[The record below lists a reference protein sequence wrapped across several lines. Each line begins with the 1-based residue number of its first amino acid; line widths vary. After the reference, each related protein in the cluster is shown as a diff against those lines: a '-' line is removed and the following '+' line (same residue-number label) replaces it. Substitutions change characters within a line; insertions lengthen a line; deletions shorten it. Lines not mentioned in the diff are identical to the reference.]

1 MRIWIAHQNLVEKC
15 APIAEYYSMTQI
27 ETAPPPPEP
36 GTHPSPAAAPSAAS
50 LEEIQQGWHELTSR
64 VGQLEAERNLLEQEN
79 KALKFLL
86 ERVIDH
92 RQKSHSELVLL
103 LTGLVSKLQINDIG
117 VIVSRLVEHNTN
129 VSQYLAALV
138 KGTVDVAMPQP
149 ALLKTLEQTKRDLNN
164 ALKPL
169 VDELIQSG
177 SSFEPELLQLL
188 LNDTDQFYSQRM
200 VRANRCFIKG
210 QVARERV
217 VKDFGPEALVFF
229 NDMTTDP
236 KLNPSPKPEE
246 IVLNFKNDFEAL
258 FQQHSAAGL
267 AEKWKGLPALYQS
280 IQRSKTATE
289 TARTLRNTFQKISF
303 IIELLHFYENQN
315 TEPPDVTFAQRLP
328 VLAEQ
333 LVVTGPQDPLDEK
346 LIAQAESL
354 LAFIINPDHRYM
366 VVNNIGKSGGS
377 GRSLRYVLRLRS
389 DRAPSPEELV
399 EFVKHLIPPAPQK
412 RPTPESIAGVLQLVN
427 ADMQL
432 LVVNAI
438 MSCDRLRMD
447 EAEALGRAVGNILG
461 LKGLELIKAPQNI
474 PPEVERQLAWDKIK
488 DLITRRNDPTIIAAA
503 IRERLHAKYDAD
515 EIRQSWL
522 TLIEADAISLIRIFC
537 ALPYLADGRTDS
549 IARTVMETY
558 VTRLMHEKYATTYN
572 KITNSLR
579 NMFRAKPDS
588 PTLLNFTALVR
599 WVDPQAANKLSAD
612 VGMAVPAQ

>member
-1 MRIWIAHQNLVEKC
+1 MEKIP
-15 APIAEYYSMTQI
+15 PIAEDNSMTQI

-36 GTHPSPAAAPSAAS
+36 GIRPSPAAAPSAAS
-50 LEEIQQGWHELTSR
+50 VEEIQQGWHELTSR

-149 ALLKTLEQTKRDLNN
+149 ALLKTLEQTKRDLTN
-164 ALKPL
+164 ALNPL

-177 SSFEPELLQLL
+177 SSFEPELLQSL
-188 LNDTDQFYSQRM
+188 LNDTEQFYSQRM

-210 QVARERV
+210 QIARERV
-217 VKDFGPEALVFF
+217 VKDFGPQALVFF

-236 KLNPSPKPEE
+236 KLNPNPKPEE
-246 IVLNFKNDFEAL
+246 IVLSFKNDFEAL
-258 FQQHSAAGL
+258 FQHASAAGPVP
-267 AEKWKGLPALYQS
+267 EKWKVLPALYQS
-280 IQRSKTATE
+280 IQRGRAPTE
-289 TARTLRNTFQKISF
+289 SARALRNTFQKLSF
-303 IIELLHFYENQN
+303 IIELLHFYQHQN

-328 VLAEQ
+328 VLVEQ
-333 LVVTGPQDPLDEK
+333 FVVTGPLEPLDEK

-366 VVNNIGKSGGS
+366 VVNNIGKGGGA

-412 RPTPESIAGVLQLVN
+412 PPSPDSLAAVLRLVN
-427 ADMQL
+427 PDMQL

-461 LKGLELIKAPQNI
+461 LKALELLKAPQNV

-503 IRERLHAKYDAD
+503 IRDRLHAKYDAD

-537 ALPYLADGRTDS
+537 ALPYLADGRTDA

-558 VTRLMHEKYATTYN
+558 VTRLMHEKYTTTYN

-612 VGMAVPAQ
+612 IGMAVPAQ

>member
-1 MRIWIAHQNLVEKC
+1 MEKIGF
-15 APIAEYYSMTQI
+15 IAEDYGMTQI
-27 ETAPPPPEP
+27 ETPPAPP
-36 GTHPSPAAAPSAAS
+36 AS
-50 LEEIQQGWHELTSR
+50 LDEVQQGWHELTTR

-79 KALKFLL
+79 KALRFLL

-149 ALLKTLEQTKRDLNN
+149 TILKTLEHTKRDLIA

-169 VDELIQSG
+169 VEELIQSN
-177 SSFEPELLQLL
+177 SSFEPELLRAL
-188 LNDTDQFYSQRM
+188 LNDPEQFHTPRM

-217 VKDFGPEALVFF
+217 IKDFGPEALVFF

-246 IVLNFKNDFEAL
+246 IVLSFKNEFEAL
-258 FQQHSAAGL
+258 FQQYSASGQVP
-267 AEKWKGLPALYQS
+267 EKWKSLPSLYQS
-280 IQRSKTATE
+280 IQRGKAPTE
-289 TARTLRNTFQKISF
+289 QARALRNTFQKLSF
-303 IIELLHFYENQN
+303 IIELLHFYEHQN

-328 VLAEQ
+328 VLVEQ
-333 LVVTGPQDPLDEK
+333 LVVSSPQESLDEK
-346 LIAQAESL
+346 LITQAEAL

-366 VVNNIGKSGGS
+366 VVNNIGKGGGS

-389 DRAPSPEELV
+389 DRAPNPDELV
-399 EFVKHLIPPAPQK
+399 EFVKHLIPPPPQK
-412 RPTPESIAGVLQLVN
+412 RPAPEAIAPILQLVN
-427 ADMQL
+427 PDMQL

-447 EAEALGRAVGNILG
+447 EAETLGKAVGTILG
-461 LKGLELIKAPQNI
+461 LKGLELLKAPQNI
-474 PPEVERQLAWDKIK
+474 PPDVERQLAWDKIK
-488 DLITRRNDPTIIAAA
+488 DLITRRNDPTIIAGA
-503 IRERLHAKYDAD
+503 IRDRLHAKYDAD

-537 ALPYLADGRTDS
+537 ALPYLADGRTDP

-558 VTRLMHEKYATTYN
+558 VTRLMHEKYASTYN

-599 WVDPQAANKLSAD
+599 WVDPQAANKLAGD
-612 VGMAVPAQ
+612 VGMALPAQ

>member
-1 MRIWIAHQNLVEKC
+1 
-15 APIAEYYSMTQI
+15 MTQI
-27 ETAPPPPEP
+27 ETALSVPEP
-36 GTHPSPAAAPSAAS
+36 AVRPSAGTATPSAS
-50 LEEIQQGWHELTSR
+50 LEEIQETWHELTSR
-64 VGQLEAERNLLEQEN
+64 VGQLEAERNLLEQET
-79 KALKFLL
+79 KALRFLL

-103 LTGLVSKLQINDIG
+103 ITGLVSKLQINDIG

-138 KGTVDVAMPQP
+138 KGAVDVAMPEP
-149 ALLKTLEQTKRDLNN
+149 AILKTLEQTKRDLV
-164 ALKPL
+164 AAFKPL
-169 VDELIQSG
+169 IDELTQSG
-177 SSFEPELLQLL
+177 ASFEPELLQSLL
-188 LNDTDQFYSQRM
+188 KNPEQFYSQRM

-217 VKDFGPEALVFF
+217 VKEFGPEALIFF

-236 KLNPSPKPEE
+236 KLNPNPKPEE
-246 IVLNFKNDFEAL
+246 IVLNFKNDFESL
-258 FQQHSAAGL
+258 FQQYSAAGL
-267 AEKWKGLPALYQS
+267 VPEKWQGLPALYQS
-280 IQRSKTATE
+280 IQKSKAPTE
-289 TARTLRNTFQKISF
+289 QARAQRNTFQKISF
-303 IIELLHFYENQN
+303 IVELLHFYEHQN

-328 VLAEQ
+328 VLVEQ
-333 LVVTGPQDPLDEK
+333 LVVGNAQDPLDER
-346 LIAQAESL
+346 LVAQAESL
-354 LAFIINPDHRYM
+354 LGFIINRDHRFM
-366 VVNNIGKSGGS
+366 VVNNIGKGGGA

-389 DRAPSPEELV
+389 DRAPGPEELV

-412 RPTPESIAGVLQLVN
+412 RPAPEGLAEILRLVN

-438 MSCDRLRMD
+438 MSCDRMRMD
-447 EAEALGRAVGNILG
+447 EAEALGKAVGTILG
-461 LKGLELIKAPQNI
+461 LKGLELLKAPQNV
-474 PPEVERQLAWDKIK
+474 PPEIERQLAWDKIK
-488 DLITRRNDPTIIAAA
+488 DLITRRNEPTIIAAA
-503 IRERLHAKYDAD
+503 IRDRLHAKYDAD

-537 ALPYLADGRTDS
+537 ALPYLSDGRTDS

-558 VTRLMHEKYATTYN
+558 VTRLIHEKYASTYN

-599 WVDPQAANKLSAD
+599 WVDPEAANRICAD
-612 VGMAVPAQ
+612 VGMAIPAQ

>member
-1 MRIWIAHQNLVEKC
+1 MEKSARIADD
-15 APIAEYYSMTQI
+15 YGMTQI
-27 ETAPPPPEP
+27 ETAPPVAEP
-36 GTHPSPAAAPSAAS
+36 AVRPSQGEAASTAS
-50 LEEIQQGWHELTSR
+50 LEEVQRGWYELTSR

-103 LTGLVSKLQINDIG
+103 ITGLVSKLQINDIG

-129 VSQYLAALV
+129 VSHYLAALV
-138 KGTVDVAMPQP
+138 KGTVDVAIPQP
-149 ALLKTLEQTKRDLNN
+149 SILKTLEQTKRDLSN

-177 SSFEPELLQLL
+177 ASFEPELLQSL
-188 LNDTDQFYSQRM
+188 LNDTEQFYSQRM

-258 FQQHSAAGL
+258 FQQQAAAGSVP
-267 AEKWKGLPALYQS
+267 EKWKALPALYQS
-280 IQRSKTATE
+280 IQRGKAPTE
-289 TARTLRNTFQKISF
+289 AARALRNTFQKVSF

-328 VLAEQ
+328 VLVEQ

-346 LIAQAESL
+346 LISQAESL

-366 VVNNIGKSGGS
+366 VVNNIGKGGGS

-412 RPTPESIAGVLQLVN
+412 PPTPESIATVLKLVN

-447 EAEALGRAVGNILG
+447 EAEALGKAVGNILG
-461 LKGLELIKAPQNI
+461 LKGLELLKAPQDV
-474 PPEVERQLAWDKIK
+474 PPEIERQLAWDKIK
-488 DLITRRNDPTIIAAA
+488 DLIRRRNDPNLIAGA
-503 IRERLHAKYDAD
+503 IRDRLHAKYDAD

-558 VTRLMHEKYATTYN
+558 VTRLMHEKYTTTYN

-579 NMFRAKPDS
+579 NMFRAKADS

-612 VGMAVPAQ
+612 IGMAVPAQ

>member
-1 MRIWIAHQNLVEKC
+1 VEKIGF
-15 APIAEYYSMTQI
+15 IAEDYGMTQI
-27 ETAPPPPEP
+27 ETP
-36 GTHPSPAAAPSAAS
+36 PAAAAS
-50 LEEIQQGWHELTSR
+50 LDEVQQGWHELTTR

-79 KALKFLL
+79 KALRFLL

-149 ALLKTLEQTKRDLNN
+149 TILKTLEHTKRDLTA

-169 VDELIQSG
+169 VEELVQAN
-177 SSFEPELLQLL
+177 SSFEPELLRAL
-188 LNDTDQFYSQRM
+188 LNDPEQFHTPRM

-246 IVLNFKNDFEAL
+246 IVLSFKNEFEAL
-258 FQQHSAAGL
+258 FQQHSASGQVP
-267 AEKWKGLPALYQS
+267 EKWQALPALYQS
-280 IQRSKTATE
+280 IQRGKAPTE
-289 TARTLRNTFQKISF
+289 QARALRNTFQKLSF
-303 IIELLHFYENQN
+303 IIELLHFYEHQN
-315 TEPPDVTFAQRLP
+315 TEAPDVTFAQRLP
-328 VLAEQ
+328 VLVEQ
-333 LVVTGPQDPLDEK
+333 LVISSPQDPLDEK
-346 LIAQAESL
+346 LITQAEAL

-389 DRAPSPEELV
+389 DRAPNPEELV
-399 EFVKHLIPPAPQK
+399 EFVKHLIPPPPQK
-412 RPTPESIAGVLQLVN
+412 RPAPEALAPILQLVN
-427 ADMQL
+427 PDMQL

-447 EAEALGRAVGNILG
+447 EAEALGKAVGGILG
-461 LKGLELIKAPQNI
+461 LKGLELLKAPQNV
-474 PPEVERQLAWDKIK
+474 PPDVERQLAWDKIK
-488 DLITRRNDPTIIAAA
+488 DLITRRNDPTIIAGA
-503 IRERLHAKYDAD
+503 IRDRLHAKYDAD

-537 ALPYLADGRTDS
+537 ALPYLADGRTDP

-558 VTRLMHEKYATTYN
+558 VTRLMHEKYASTYN

-599 WVDPQAANKLSAD
+599 WVDPQAANKLAGD

>member
-1 MRIWIAHQNLVEKC
+1 
-15 APIAEYYSMTQI
+15 MTQI
-27 ETAPPPPEP
+27 ENPP
-36 GTHPSPAAAPSAAS
+36 ASAAT
-50 LEEIQQGWHELTSR
+50 LDEIQQGWHELTTR

-79 KALKFLL
+79 KALRFLL

-117 VIVSRLVEHNTN
+117 VVVSKLVEHNTN

-149 ALLKTLEQTKRDLNN
+149 TILKTLEHTKRDLAA

-169 VDELIQSG
+169 IDELIQSG
-177 SSFEPELLQLL
+177 SSFEPELLQALL
-188 LNDTDQFYSQRM
+188 QDSEQFYTPRM

-246 IVLNFKNDFEAL
+246 IVLSFKSEFEPL
-258 FQQHSAAGL
+258 FQQYSAAGQMP
-267 AEKWKGLPALYQS
+267 EKWKPLPELYQS
-280 IQRSKTATE
+280 IQRSKAPTE
-289 TARTLRNTFQKISF
+289 QARALRNTFQKLSF
-303 IIELLHFYENQN
+303 IIELLHFYEHQN
-315 TEPPDVTFAQRLP
+315 TEAPDVTFAQRLP
-328 VLAEQ
+328 VLVEQ
-333 LVVTGPQDPLDEK
+333 LVITTPQDSLDEK
-346 LIAQAESL
+346 YIEQAEAL

-389 DRAPSPEELV
+389 DRAPLPEELV
-399 EFVKHLIPPAPQK
+399 EFVKHLIPPPSQK
-412 RPTPESIAGVLQLVN
+412 RPAPEALAEILRLVN
-427 ADMQL
+427 PDMQL

-438 MSCDRLRMD
+438 MSSDRLRMD
-447 EAEALGRAVGNILG
+447 EAEALGKAVGGILG
-461 LKGLELIKAPQNI
+461 LKGLELLKAPQNV
-474 PPEVERQLAWDKIK
+474 PPEIERQLAWDKIK
-488 DLITRRNDPTIIAAA
+488 DLIRRRNEPTIIAAA
-503 IRERLHAKYDAD
+503 IRDRLHAKYDAD

-558 VTRLMHEKYATTYN
+558 VTRLMHEKYTSTYN

-612 VGMAVPAQ
+612 IGMAVPAQ

>member
-1 MRIWIAHQNLVEKC
+1 
-15 APIAEYYSMTQI
+15 MTQI
-27 ETAPPPPEP
+27 ENPQA
-36 GTHPSPAAAPSAAS
+36 SAAS
-50 LEEIQQGWHELTSR
+50 LDEIQQGWHELTSR

-79 KALKFLL
+79 KALRFLL

-117 VIVSRLVEHNTN
+117 VVVSRLVEHNTN

-149 ALLKTLEQTKRDLNN
+149 AILKTLEHTKRDLTS

-169 VDELIQSG
+169 IDELIQSG
-177 SSFEPELLQLL
+177 SSFEPELLQALL
-188 LNDTDQFYSQRM
+188 EDPDQFYTPRM

-217 VKDFGPEALVFF
+217 VKDFGSEALVFF

-236 KLNPSPKPEE
+236 KLNPNPKPEE
-246 IVLNFKNDFEAL
+246 IVLNFKGEFEAL
-258 FQQHSAAGL
+258 FQQQSASGQVP
-267 AEKWKGLPALYQS
+267 EKWKGLPALYQS
-280 IQRSKTATE
+280 IQRSKAPTE
-289 TARTLRNTFQKISF
+289 QARALRNTFQKVSF
-303 IIELLHFYENQN
+303 IIELLHFYEHQN
-315 TEPPDVTFAQRLP
+315 TEAPDVTFAQRLP
-328 VLAEQ
+328 VLVEQ
-333 LVVTGPQDPLDEK
+333 LVVTSPQDSMDEK
-346 LIAQAESL
+346 LITQAESL
-354 LAFIINPDHRYM
+354 LGFIINPDHRYM

-399 EFVKHLIPPAPQK
+399 EFVKHLIPPPPQK
-412 RPTPESIAGVLQLVN
+412 RPTPESLAPILQLVDP
-427 ADMQL
+427 DMQL

-447 EAEALGRAVGNILG
+447 EAEALGKAVGAILG
-461 LKGLELIKAPQNI
+461 LKGLELLKAPQNV
-474 PPEVERQLAWDKIK
+474 PPEIERKLAWDKIK
-488 DLITRRNDPTIIAAA
+488 DLITRRNDPTVIAAA
-503 IRERLHAKYDAD
+503 VRDRLHAKYDAD

-537 ALPYLADGRTDS
+537 ALPYLPDGRTDS

-558 VTRLMHEKYATTYN
+558 VTRLMHEKYTSTYN
-572 KITNSLR
+572 KIINSLR

-599 WVDPQAANKLSAD
+599 WVDPHAANKLSAD

>member
-1 MRIWIAHQNLVEKC
+1 
-15 APIAEYYSMTQI
+15 MTQI
-27 ETAPPPPEP
+27 ETAPPLPEP
-36 GTHPSPAAAPSAAS
+36 GVRPSLAVTPSAAS
-50 LEEIQQGWHELTSR
+50 VEEIQQGWHELTSR

-79 KALKFLL
+79 KALRFLL

-103 LTGLVSKLQINDIG
+103 ITGLVSKLQINDIG

-138 KGTVDVAMPQP
+138 KGTADIAIPQP
-149 ALLKTLEQTKRDLNN
+149 LLLKTLEQTKRDLAS

-177 SSFEPELLQLL
+177 SSFEPELLQSL
-188 LNDTDQFYSQRM
+188 LNDTENFYSQRM
-200 VRANRCFIKG
+200 VRANRCFLKG

-236 KLNPSPKPEE
+236 KLNPNPKPEE

-258 FQQHSAAGL
+258 FQQYSASGVP
-267 AEKWKGLPALYQS
+267 EKWKALPALHQS
-280 IQRSKTATE
+280 VQCSKTPTE
-289 TARTLRNTFQKISF
+289 ASRALRNTFQKLSF
-303 IIELLHFYENQN
+303 IIELLHFYEHPT

-328 VLAEQ
+328 VLVEQ
-333 LVVTGPQDPLDEK
+333 LVVTGPRDPLDEK
-346 LIAQAESL
+346 LLAQGESL

-366 VVNNIGKSGGS
+366 VVNNIGKGGGT

-399 EFVKHLIPPAPQK
+399 EFVKHLIPPSPQK
-412 RPTPESIAGVLQLVN
+412 PPSPDSIAAVLRLVN
-427 ADMQL
+427 PDMQL

-438 MSCDRLRMD
+438 MSCERLRMD
-447 EAEALGRAVGNILG
+447 EAEALGRAVGTILG
-461 LKGLELIKAPQNI
+461 LKGLELLKAPQDV
-474 PPEVERQLAWDKIK
+474 PPEIERQLAWEKIK
-488 DLITRRNDPTIIAAA
+488 DLITRRNEPNIISAA

-558 VTRLMHEKYATTYN
+558 VTRLMHEKYASTYN
-572 KITNSLR
+572 KIITSLR

-599 WVDPQAANKLSAD
+599 WVDPQAANRLSAD
-612 VGMAVPAQ
+612 IGMAVPAQ

>member
-1 MRIWIAHQNLVEKC
+1 
-15 APIAEYYSMTQI
+15 MTQI
-27 ETAPPPPEP
+27 ETAAAPEP
-36 GTHPSPAAAPSAAS
+36 GVRLSLDGAAPAAS
-50 LEEIQQGWHELTSR
+50 LQEIQQGWHELTSR

-79 KALKFLL
+79 KGLRFLL

-103 LTGLVSKLQINDIG
+103 ITGLVSKLQINDIG

-129 VSQYLAALV
+129 VNQYLAALV

-149 ALLKTLEQTKRDLNN
+149 AILRTLEQTKRDLSS

-169 VDELIQSG
+169 IDELIQSG
-177 SSFEPELLQLL
+177 ASFESELLQSLL
-188 LNDTDQFYSQRM
+188 KDTETFYSQRM

-217 VKDFGPEALVFF
+217 IKDFGPEALIFF
-229 NDMTTDP
+229 NDMTTDA
-236 KLNPSPKPEE
+236 KLNPNPKPEE
-246 IVLNFKNDFEAL
+246 IVLNFKSDFEAL
-258 FQQHSAAGL
+258 FQQSSSAGL
-267 AEKWKGLPALYQS
+267 IAEKWQGLPALYQS
-280 IQRSKTATE
+280 IQRGKAANDA
-289 TARTLRNTFQKISF
+289 ARAQKITFQKLSF
-303 IIELLHFYENQN
+303 IIELLHFYEHPT

-328 VLAEQ
+328 VLIEQ
-333 LVVTGPQDPLDEK
+333 LVVTNPQDPLDEK
-346 LIAQAESL
+346 LLAQAESL
-354 LAFIINPDHRYM
+354 LAFIINPDHRFM
-366 VVNNIGKSGGS
+366 VVNNIGKGGGA

-412 RPTPESIAGVLQLVN
+412 RPSPESIGALLRLVS

-432 LVVNAI
+432 LVVNAL
-438 MSCDRLRMD
+438 MSCDRMRMD
-447 EAEALGRAVGNILG
+447 EAEALGKAVGTLLG
-461 LKGLELIKAPQNI
+461 LKGLEVLKAPQDV
-474 PPEVERQLAWDKIK
+474 PPEIERKLAWDKIK
-488 DLITRRNDPTIIAAA
+488 DLITRRNEPTVIAAA
-503 IRERLHAKYDAD
+503 IRDRLHAKYDAD

-522 TLIEADAISLIRIFC
+522 TLIDADAISLIRIFC

-549 IARTVMETY
+549 IARPVMETY
-558 VTRLMHEKYATTYN
+558 VTRLMHEKYTTTYN

-599 WVDPQAANKLSAD
+599 WVDPQAAARISAD

>member
-1 MRIWIAHQNLVEKC
+1 
-15 APIAEYYSMTQI
+15 MTQI
-27 ETAPPPPEP
+27 EHAP
-36 GTHPSPAAAPSAAS
+36 ADAPT
-50 LEEIQQGWHELTSR
+50 LEEIQQGWHELASR

-79 KALKFLL
+79 KALRFLL

-149 ALLKTLEQTKRDLNN
+149 AILKTLEQTKRDLLG
-164 ALKPL
+164 AMKPL
-169 VDELIQSG
+169 IDELIQSG
-177 SSFEPELLQLL
+177 SSFEPGLLQSL
-188 LNDTDQFYSQRM
+188 LNDPEQFLTQRM

-246 IVLNFKNDFEAL
+246 IVLNFKNEFEAL
-258 FQQHSAAGL
+258 FQQHSAAGQVP
-267 AEKWKGLPALYQS
+267 EKWKGLPALYQS
-280 IQRSKTATE
+280 IQRGKAGTE
-289 TARTLRNTFQKISF
+289 LARAQKIAFQKLSF
-303 IIELLHFYENQN
+303 IIELLHFYEHQN

-328 VLAEQ
+328 VLIEQ
-333 LVVTGPQDPLDEK
+333 LVVSGPQDPLDEK
-346 LIAQAESL
+346 LIAQAEGL
-354 LAFIINPDHRYM
+354 LAYIINPDHRFM
-366 VVNNIGKSGGS
+366 VVNNIGKGGGP

-389 DRAPSPEELV
+389 DRAPHPDELV
-399 EFVKHLIPPAPQK
+399 EFVKHLIPPPPQK
-412 RPTPESIAGVLQLVN
+412 RPAPDAITTVLQLVN
-427 ADMQL
+427 PDMQL

-438 MSCDRLRMD
+438 MSSDRLRLD
-447 EAEALGRAVGNILG
+447 EAEALGKAVGTLLG
-461 LKGLELIKAPQNI
+461 LKGLDVLKAPQHV
-474 PPEVERQLAWDKIK
+474 PPEIERQLAWDKIK
-488 DLITRRNDPTIIAAA
+488 DLITRRNEPTIIAAA
-503 IRERLHAKYDAD
+503 VRDRLHAKYDAD

-522 TLIEADAISLIRIFC
+522 TLIESDAISLIRIFC

-549 IARTVMETY
+549 IARTVLETY
-558 VTRLMHEKYATTYN
+558 VTRLMHEKYASTYH
-572 KITNSLR
+572 KVVNSLR

-599 WVDPQAANKLSAD
+599 WVDPQAANRLCAD
-612 VGMAVPAQ
+612 VGMAAPAQ

>member
-1 MRIWIAHQNLVEKC
+1 
-15 APIAEYYSMTQI
+15 MTQI

-36 GTHPSPAAAPSAAS
+36 EVRPPSGTATSTAS
-50 LEEIQQGWHELTSR
+50 LEEIREGWHELTSR

-79 KALKFLL
+79 KALRFLL

-103 LTGLVSKLQINDIG
+103 ITGLVSKLQINDIG
-117 VIVSRLVEHNTN
+117 VLVSRLVEHNTN

-149 ALLKTLEQTKRDLNN
+149 SILKTLEQTKRDLSA

-169 VDELIQSG
+169 IDELVQSG
-177 SSFEPELLQLL
+177 GSFEPELLQSLV
-188 LNDTDQFYSQRM
+188 TDPEQFYSQRM

-217 VKDFGPEALVFF
+217 VKDFGPEALIFF

-258 FQQHSAAGL
+258 FQQYSTAGL
-267 AEKWKGLPALYQS
+267 VPEKWQGLPTLYQS
-280 IQRSKTATE
+280 IQKGKAHTE
-289 TARTLRNTFQKISF
+289 QARAQRNTFQKLSF
-303 IIELLHFYENQN
+303 IIELLHFYEHQN

-328 VLAEQ
+328 VLVEQ
-333 LVVTGPQDPLDEK
+333 LVVTNPQDPLDEK
-346 LIAQAESL
+346 LIVQAESL
-354 LAFIINPDHRYM
+354 LGFIINSDHRFM
-366 VVNNIGKSGGS
+366 VVNNIGKSGGA

-389 DRAPSPEELV
+389 DRAPNPEELV
-399 EFVKHLIPPAPQK
+399 QFVKHLIPPPSQK
-412 RPTPESIAGVLQLVN
+412 RPTPEVLAAVLQLVN
-427 ADMQL
+427 PDMQL

-447 EAEALGRAVGNILG
+447 EAEALGKAVGTILG
-461 LKGLELIKAPQNI
+461 LKGLEMLKAPQNV
-474 PPEVERQLAWDKIK
+474 PPEIERKLAWDKIK
-488 DLITRRNDPTIIAAA
+488 DLITRRNEPTIIATA
-503 IRERLHAKYDAD
+503 IRDRLHAKYDAD

-549 IARTVMETY
+549 IARPVMETY
-558 VTRLMHEKYATTYN
+558 VTRLMHEKYASTYH

-599 WVDPQAANKLSAD
+599 WVDPQAANRISAD

>member
-1 MRIWIAHQNLVEKC
+1 
-15 APIAEYYSMTQI
+15 MTQF
-27 ETAPPPPEP
+27 ETAPPIPEP
-36 GTHPSPAAAPSAAS
+36 AVRPSPAAAPSAAS
-50 LEEIQQGWHELTSR
+50 LDEIQTGWHELTTR

-79 KALKFLL
+79 KGLRFLL

-103 LTGLVSKLQINDIG
+103 ITGLVSKLQINDIG

-149 ALLKTLEQTKRDLNN
+149 TILKTLEHTKRDLVA

-177 SSFEPELLQLL
+177 SSFESELLQSLL
-188 LNDTDQFYSQRM
+188 KDPEQFYSQRM
-200 VRANRCFIKG
+200 IRANRCFIKG

-217 VKDFGPEALVFF
+217 VKDFGPDALTFF

-246 IVLNFKNDFEAL
+246 IVLSFKNDFEAL
-258 FQQHSAAGL
+258 FQQHSGTGSIP
-267 AEKWKGLPALYQS
+267 EKWKALPELYQS
-280 IQRSKTATE
+280 IQRSKASTE
-289 TARTLRNTFQKISF
+289 QARALRNTFQKLSF
-303 IIELLHFYENQN
+303 IIELLHFYEHQN

-328 VLAEQ
+328 VLVEQ
-333 LVVTGPQDPLDEK
+333 LVVTGPQEPLDEK
-346 LIAQAESL
+346 FIAQAESL
-354 LAFIINPDHRYM
+354 LAYIINPDHRYM

-399 EFVKHLIPPAPQK
+399 EFVKHLIPPPPQK
-412 RPTPESIAGVLQLVN
+412 GPSPETIAGLLRLVN

-438 MSCDRLRMD
+438 MSCERLRMD
-447 EAEALGRAVGNILG
+447 EAEALGKAVGTILG
-461 LKGLELIKAPQNI
+461 LKGLELLKAPQNV
-474 PPEVERQLAWDKIK
+474 PPEIERKLAWDKIK
-488 DLITRRNDPTIIAAA
+488 DIITRRNDPTVIANA
-503 IRERLHAKYDAD
+503 IRDRLHAKYDAD

-558 VTRLMHEKYATTYN
+558 VTRLMHEKYNSTYN

-612 VGMAVPAQ
+612 IGMAVPAQ

>member
-1 MRIWIAHQNLVEKC
+1 
-15 APIAEYYSMTQI
+15 MTQI
-27 ETAPPPPEP
+27 ENAPNL
-36 GTHPSPAAAPSAAS
+36 AAT
-50 LEEIQQGWHELTSR
+50 LDEVQQGWHELTTR

-79 KALKFLL
+79 KALRFLL

-117 VIVSRLVEHNTN
+117 VIVSKLVEHNTN

-149 ALLKTLEQTKRDLNN
+149 AILKTLEHTKRDLSA

-169 VDELIQSG
+169 IDELVQSG
-177 SSFEPELLQLL
+177 SSFEPELLQSLL
-188 LNDTDQFYSQRM
+188 SDSEQFYTQRM

-217 VKDFGPEALVFF
+217 VKDFGPEALIFF

-258 FQQHSAAGL
+258 FQQQSAAGQG
-267 AEKWKGLPALYQS
+267 KWQGLPALYQS
-280 IQRSKTATE
+280 IQRGKAATDQ
-289 TARTLRNTFQKISF
+289 ARSLRNTFQKVSF
-303 IIELLHFYENQN
+303 IIELLHYYEHQN
-315 TEPPDVTFAQRLP
+315 TEAPDVTFAQRLP
-328 VLAEQ
+328 VLVEQ

-346 LIAQAESL
+346 LIGQAESL

-366 VVNNIGKSGGS
+366 VVNNIGKGGGS
-377 GRSLRYVLRLRS
+377 GRSLRYILRLRS
-389 DRAPSPEELV
+389 DRAPNPEELV
-399 EFVKHLIPPAPQK
+399 EFVKHLIPPPPQK
-412 RPTPESIAGVLQLVN
+412 PPAPESLSAVLKLVN
-427 ADMQL
+427 SDMQL

-447 EAEALGRAVGNILG
+447 EAEALGKAVGTILG

-474 PPEVERQLAWDKIK
+474 PPEIERKLAWDKIK
-488 DLITRRNDPTIIAAA
+488 DLITRRNDPTVIAAA
-503 IRERLHAKYDAD
+503 IRDRLHAKYDAD

-522 TLIEADAISLIRIFC
+522 TLIDADAISLIRIFC

-558 VTRLMHEKYATTYN
+558 VTRLTHEKYGSTYN
-572 KITNSLR
+572 KIVNSLR

-599 WVDPQAANKLSAD
+599 WVDPQAANKLAAD
-612 VGMAVPAQ
+612 IGMAVPAQ

>member
-1 MRIWIAHQNLVEKC
+1 
-15 APIAEYYSMTQI
+15 MTQI
-27 ETAPPPPEP
+27 ETAPPVAEP
-36 GTHPSPAAAPSAAS
+36 GVRPPPVEAASTAS
-50 LEEIQQGWHELTSR
+50 LEEVQRGWYELTSR

-138 KGTVDVAMPQP
+138 KGTVDIAMPQP
-149 ALLKTLEQTKRDLNN
+149 AILKTLEQTKRDLNN

-177 SSFEPELLQLL
+177 SSFEPELLQSLL
-188 LNDTDQFYSQRM
+188 KDTEHFYSQRM

-210 QVARERV
+210 QIARERV

-258 FQQHSAAGL
+258 FQQHAAGRSV
-267 AEKWKGLPALYQS
+267 ADRWKSLPALYQS
-280 IQRSKTATE
+280 IQRSKAATE
-289 TARTLRNTFQKISF
+289 AARTPRNTFQKISF
-303 IIELLHFYENQN
+303 IIELIHFYEHQN

-328 VLAEQ
+328 VLVEQ
-333 LVVTGPQDPLDEK
+333 LAVTGPQDPLDEK

-399 EFVKHLIPPAPQK
+399 EFVKHLIPPVPQK
-412 RPTPESIAGVLQLVN
+412 RPSPESIAAVLKLVN

-461 LKGLELIKAPQNI
+461 LKGLELIKAPQNV
-474 PPEVERQLAWDKIK
+474 PPEVERQLAWGKIK

-537 ALPYLADGRTDS
+537 L
-549 IARTVMETY
+549 
-558 VTRLMHEKYATTYN
+558 
-572 KITNSLR
+572 
-579 NMFRAKPDS
+579 
-588 PTLLNFTALVR
+588 
-599 WVDPQAANKLSAD
+599 
-612 VGMAVPAQ
+612 

>member
-1 MRIWIAHQNLVEKC
+1 
-15 APIAEYYSMTQI
+15 MTQI
-27 ETAPPPPEP
+27 ANAPAS
-36 GTHPSPAAAPSAAS
+36 TAS
-50 LEEIQQGWHELTSR
+50 LEEIQESWHELTSR

-79 KALKFLL
+79 KALRFLL

-103 LTGLVSKLQINDIG
+103 ITGLVSKLQINDIG

-149 ALLKTLEQTKRDLNN
+149 AILKTLEQTKRDLTA

-169 VDELIQSG
+169 VDELVQSG
-177 SSFEPELLQLL
+177 ASFELELLQNLVK
-188 LNDTDQFYSQRM
+188 DPEQFYSQRM

-217 VKDFGPEALVFF
+217 VKDFGPEALIFF

-236 KLNPSPKPEE
+236 KLNPNPKPEE

-258 FQQHSAAGL
+258 FQQYSSAGL
-267 AEKWKGLPALYQS
+267 IPEKWQGLPALYQS
-280 IQRSKTATE
+280 IQKGKSATE
-289 TARTLRNTFQKISF
+289 QARAQRNTFQKLSF
-303 IIELLHFYENQN
+303 IIELLHFYEHPN

-328 VLAEQ
+328 VLVEQ
-333 LVVTGPQDPLDEK
+333 LVVSNPQDSLDEK

-366 VVNNIGKSGGS
+366 VVNNIGKSGGA

-389 DRAPSPEELV
+389 DRAPNPEELV
-399 EFVKHLIPPAPQK
+399 EFVKHLIPPPPQK
-412 RPTPESIAGVLQLVN
+412 RPAPEVLAAVLRLVSP
-427 ADMQL
+427 DMQL

-438 MSCDRLRMD
+438 MSCERLRMD
-447 EAEALGRAVGNILG
+447 EAEALGKAVGAILG
-461 LKGLELIKAPQNI
+461 LKNLEVLKAPQNV
-474 PPEVERQLAWDKIK
+474 PPEIERQLAWDKIK
-488 DLITRRNDPTIIAAA
+488 DLIRRRNEPTIIAAA
-503 IRERLHAKYDAD
+503 IRDRLHAKYDAD
-515 EIRQSWL
+515 EIRQSWI

-558 VTRLMHEKYATTYN
+558 VTRLMHEKYASTYN

-599 WVDPQAANKLSAD
+599 WVDPEAANRISAD
-612 VGMAVPAQ
+612 LGMAVPAQ